1 MFLSDLPLTN
11 EHSSTE
17 NLLGPPQSYAS
28 SPSVRATAASFG
40 VGLAMWDLCSWNT
53 FLVSSKVSQ
62 GDQERKLCDI
72 WKEQV
77 QCGSLWSPFSPPW
90 LDTRGSPPGTHPRCH
105 QVLFGCRE
113 CCHKGSQPFFV
124 SSASLE
130 LNRQKA
136 GQVCLSLWLHIAP
149 LPQPTSQ
156 FLIPATSS
164 YPSSANPVPIL
175 HKGPAFLV
183 KPWRNNAAVCLAPVL
198 AEDWIESASLGIV
211 LMRGWP
217 IENGE
222 LLEQLLNNEEF

>member
-17 NLLGPPQSYAS
+17 NLWGPPQSYAS

-72 WKEQV
+72 WKEQYSV
-77 QCGSLWSPFSPPW
+77 VLCEAPSLP
-90 LDTRGSPPGTHPRCH
+90 LDLTSGGLH
-105 QVLFGCRE
+105 QVLVLGVTKCYLGVGSAIIKVLSLSLYLRHHWSWTDKRQARFVCPYGSTLQPCPNQL
-113 CCHKGSQPFFV
+113 HSFSSQPPARTSLSKPSPRPAQR
-124 SSASLE
+124 SSFS
-130 LNRQKA
+130 
-136 GQVCLSLWLHIAP
+136 G
-149 LPQPTSQ
+149 
-156 FLIPATSS
+156 
-164 YPSSANPVPIL
+164 
-175 HKGPAFLV
+175 

-211 LMRGWP
+211 LPMRGWP